1 MSVFGVSV
9 CLRWVF
15 DVLTSV
21 IYVLELLVVLRYG
34 QLISLLKLQVGPF
47 LKLLEFCLSL
57 DYLLWAALKAIKLHL
72 KIALPLLNLTLI
84 HRFHLCFLFAPTF
97 GVLTNLLQYFFCHF
111 PSVLILPKKR
121 SP

>member
-1 MSVFGVSV
+1 M
-9 CLRWVF
+9 
-15 DVLTSV
+15 LTSV
-21 IYVLELLVVLRYG
+21 IYVLELLVVLGYS
-34 QLISLLKLQVGPF
+34 QLVSLLELQVGPF

-57 DYLLWAALKAIKLHL
+57 DYLFWTALEAIKLHF

-84 HRFHLCFLFAPTF
+84 HRFHLCLLFAPTF
-97 GVLTNLLQYFFCHF
+97 GVLTDLLQYFFCHF